1 MEIALHLLGEEQVHG
16 VHQVAPGRVGE
27 VGGGVG
33 AVVPPVATLHKQNID
48 LTTQKLGKQKQFFTS
63 PRNRPVLTAA
73 LATAES
79 WRSSQRTNPVW

>member
-16 VHQVAPGRVGE
+16 VGQVAPGRVRE

-33 AVVPPVATLHKQNID
+33 AVVPPVAALHKRNID
-48 LTTQKLGKQKQFFTS
+48 LSIGNLGNKWQFLAS
-63 PRNRPVLTAA
+63 PRNCPVLTAA

-79 WRSSQRTNPVW
+79 WSSSQRTNPAW